1 MFSYFL
7 KTLWVTAL
15 PWKLGRNSNTR
26 TLVQSIHVG
35 QEALADPLD
44 QNYLVRPLYPALP
57 EGQQDPLGLAAQV
70 PRLLLKDQPV
80 PEDQQLSE
88 AYGKRSP
95 SRGRL
100 SYP

>member
-26 TLVQSIHVG
+26 TVALSSLVD
-35 QEALADPLD
+35 QEAPADLSDLRYLARRL
-44 QNYLVRPLYPALP
+44 YLALP
-57 EGQQDPLGLAAQV
+57 VGQQDPEGLAAPV
-70 PRLLLKDQPV
+70 PRLLLRVQPV
-80 PEDQQLSE
+80 PEVQQPAE
-88 AYGKRSP
+88 AYGRRSLF
-95 SRGRL
+95 RGRL